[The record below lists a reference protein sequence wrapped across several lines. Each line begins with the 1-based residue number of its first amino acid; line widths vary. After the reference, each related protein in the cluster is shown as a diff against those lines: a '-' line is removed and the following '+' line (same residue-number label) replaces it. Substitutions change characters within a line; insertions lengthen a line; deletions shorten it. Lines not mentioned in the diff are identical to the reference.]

1 MLLIAAL
8 LVGGCASSKNESARP
23 AVSVPATSAK
33 QIPAPLRAQVLALNP
48 ENVSDQDVR
57 DVLAK
62 APAPQVI
69 AIHGGVL
76 PIKAGMNS
84 FAQFL
89 LGMGYPESSIR
100 NAGTGDYAYG
110 YYEDSDEL
118 AGAVAWYYE
127 RDGLRPILVGH
138 SQGGMQVIR
147 VLHKLAGTYGEAIAL
162 WNPELERAEA
172 RTNFCDPLTGSNRP
186 VVGVSVSYAA
196 VATAGGFARML
207 PNEWDLNDKLRK
219 IPDSVIEFTGFQKGF
234 DPWGG
239 DFLGYG
245 SANLYNATGT
255 AIVRNVR
262 LPSSSAHWTIPYA
275 EKLLADPDA
284 LKWIREFH
292 PAANATPA
300 TATDDEGEERNARML
315 WAAEVWYGVKKHWVL
330 ELQRLIRAQSS
341 ETHDR

>member
-1 MLLIAAL
+1 MLAAL
-8 LVGGCASSKNESARP
+8 LLSGCASAPKLQTPVAAPVAMPR
-23 AVSVPATSAK
+23 VK
-33 QIPAPLRAQVLALNP
+33 QISPEVRAQVLALNP
-48 ENVSDQDVR
+48 EKVSDREVR
-57 DVLAK
+57 EVLVHT
-62 APAPQVI
+62 PAPRVI

-89 LGMGYPESSIR
+89 LGMGYPEASIR
-100 NAGTGDYAYG
+100 NASTGDYAYG
-110 YYEDSDEL
+110 YYDDSDEL

-127 RDGLRPILVGH
+127 RDGLRPILIGH

-147 VLHKLAGTYGEAIAL
+147 VLHKLAGSYGEPIAV
-162 WNPELERAEA
+162 WNPETERAEG
-172 RTNFCDPLTGSNRP
+172 REVFRDPLTGSNRP
-186 VVGVSVSYAA
+186 VVGASVSYAA
-196 VATAGGFARML
+196 VATAGGLARLL
-207 PNEWDLNDKLRK
+207 PNEWDLHDKLRQ
-219 IPDSVIEFTGFQKGF
+219 IPDSVVEFTGFQKGF

-239 DFLGYG
+239 DYLGYG
-245 SANLYNATGT
+245 SANLYHATGT

-341 ETHDR
+341 KTHDR